1 MEKATQKIE
10 KESDDISYVVEH
22 YDESK
27 KYAEKKKNKQ
37 QFETEKEEQE
47 EFARYTFAGWN

>member
-27 KYAEKKKNKQ
+27 KYAEKQKQ

-47 EFARYTFAGWN
+47 EFARYTLAGWN